1 MMDPLSKWMY
11 KRSGPLAGSLT
22 FLGLSMAWFSAFLY
36 VCVQNGVSST
46 SFPEVEMPSR
56 LFALG
61 SVYGMQRPTIEVAWR
76 TTCAGLFGMLAL
88 GVCDLLYARKT
99 KARWFGLHTIA
110 NLWISAL
117 CLPDCWFLVSDPI
130 TALTT
135 RSCNHWPTALVFSVH
150 VYHVA
155 FFRNLYFIDW
165 LHHILMVVVGAP
177 LLITGEMGPLMN
189 FNNFFMCGLPGG
201 LDYAML
207 YAVKHAWMS
216 PLHEKRLN
224 RVINVWFRAP
234 PLVGV
239 SVMVYIQLYLQT
251 GVSVWVK
258 GIRVFL
264 ICLGAWNGLFFME
277 RVVGNY
283 HVSAHKA
290 RESRK
295 AAQQLLSPRQVQEAS
310 DYEHEEI
317 VQQSGVPGMGLRI
330 AVSSADLQALHREA
344 EKVSYHFGKDE

>member
-1 MMDPLSKWMY
+1 MSPRSRTRSTSGERATRSVWQRQGAMIDPLSKWMY

-110 NLWISAL
+110 NMWISVL

-155 FFRNLYFIDW
+155 FFRNLHARW
-165 LHHILMVVVGAP
+165 SKVVAP
-177 LLITGEMGPLMN
+177 QLGSPASSDGRPRPRWVLSSA
-189 FNNFFMCGLPGG
+189 LP
-201 LDYAML
+201 
-207 YAVKHAWMS
+207 
-216 PLHEKRLN
+216 
-224 RVINVWFRAP
+224 AP
-234 PLVGV
+234 PACRSCPPARAL
-239 SVMVYIQLYLQT
+239 LPT
-251 GVSVWVK
+251 GT
-258 GIRVFL
+258 
-264 ICLGAWNGLFFME
+264 
-277 RVVGNY
+277 
-283 HVSAHKA
+283 
-290 RESRK
+290 
-295 AAQQLLSPRQVQEAS
+295 
-310 DYEHEEI
+310 
-317 VQQSGVPGMGLRI
+317 
-330 AVSSADLQALHREA
+330 SSTGCIT
-344 EKVSYHFGKDE
+344 S

>member
-1 MMDPLSKWMY
+1 MLGFLPRGGLRVGFYVTPSRARSASGERATRSVWQRQGAMIDPLSKWMY

-110 NLWISAL
+110 NMWISVL

-155 FFRNLYFIDW
+155 FFRNL
-165 LHHILMVVVGAP
+165 
-177 LLITGEMGPLMN
+177 
-189 FNNFFMCGLPGG
+189 
-201 LDYAML
+201 
-207 YAVKHAWMS
+207 HARWS
-216 PLHEKRLN
+216 K
-224 RVINVWFRAP
+224 V
-234 PLVGV
+234 
-239 SVMVYIQLYLQT
+239 
-251 GVSVWVK
+251 
-258 GIRVFL
+258 
-264 ICLGAWNGLFFME
+264 
-277 RVVGNY
+277 
-283 HVSAHKA
+283 
-290 RESRK
+290 
-295 AAQQLLSPRQVQEAS
+295 AS
-310 DYEHEEI
+310 WWRH
-317 VQQSGVPGMGLRI
+317 
-330 AVSSADLQALHREA
+330 SSAARPPRTDDPGPAG
-344 EKVSYHFGKDE
+344 S

>member
-1 MMDPLSKWMY
+1 MIDPLSKWMY

-155 FFRNLYFIDW
+155 FFRNLHTRW
-165 LHHILMVVVGAP
+165 SEVASWRRHSSAARPPWTAAAP
-177 LLITGEMGPLMN
+177 LGP
-189 FNNFFMCGLPGG
+189 
-201 LDYAML
+201 
-207 YAVKHAWMS
+207 V
-216 PLHEKRLN
+216 
-224 RVINVWFRAP
+224 
-234 PLVGV
+234 
-239 SVMVYIQLYLQT
+239 
-251 GVSVWVK
+251 
-258 GIRVFL
+258 
-264 ICLGAWNGLFFME
+264 
-277 RVVGNY
+277 
-283 HVSAHKA
+283 
-290 RESRK
+290 
-295 AAQQLLSPRQVQEAS
+295 
-310 DYEHEEI
+310 
-317 VQQSGVPGMGLRI
+317 
-330 AVSSADLQALHREA
+330 
-344 EKVSYHFGKDE
+344 